1 MFRGCKTEDM
11 PPHVYSLAQTAYRSL
26 VETRRDQSLIFMGR
40 SGSGKT
46 TSFKHALNYFA
57 LAAGM
62 SLHTPCCCS
71 SPSSFSLSSSCCY
84 HCALWADLVLSLPH
98 QKLQFDV
105 RLAHLHLAHTNLSW
119 HFALFFSQF
128 YYNRIIYDVYGP
140 YMHSLIYNCYQPRSS
155 GGLHLPRQL
164 RLFSI
169 CQNYQDQHSIR
180 DSSLFAAYIV
190 YFNILIYRVFNY

>member
-46 TSFKHALNYFA
+46 TSFKHALNYLA

-71 SPSSFSLSSSCCY
+71 SPPSSSSLSSSCCS

-105 RLAHLHLAHTNLSW
+105 RLAHLHLAHTICHGISHCFSRNSITIV
-119 HFALFFSQF
+119 LFMT
-128 YYNRIIYDVYGP
+128 
-140 YMHSLIYNCYQPRSS
+140 YMVH
-155 GGLHLPRQL
+155 
-164 RLFSI
+164 I
-169 CQNYQDQHSIR
+169 CT
-180 DSSLFAAYIV
+180 V
-190 YFNILIYRVFNY
+190 